1 MIVVEHD
8 TTYLSDPETVVAAL
22 TDLAGYPAWQKDVL
36 EVSGLDT
43 APVGIG
49 TRLIQTRK
57 VMGRRT
63 EVALTVTDYAPGE
76 RITLR
81 TDPGAQ
87 PAVTQAY
94 AVGPDGAHGSRLTFR
109 LELDGVPKLAEHLVK
124 AQLGKQ
130 VPDMF
135 QRLGDLLSARG

>member
-1 MIVVEHD
+1 MIVVEHE
-8 TTYLSDPETVVAAL
+8 TTYPTDPETVAGAVADL
-22 TDLAGYPAWQKDVL
+22 TAYPAWQPDVL
-36 EVSGLDT
+36 EVSRPDS
-43 APVGIG
+43 APVAVG
-49 TRLIQTRK
+49 TRLTQTRK

-63 EVALTVTDYAPGE
+63 EVVLTVTDYQPGV

-81 TDPGAQ
+81 TEPGAK

-94 AVGPDGAHGSRLTFR
+94 TIHPDGPGSRLEFR
-109 LELDGVPKLAEHLVK
+109 LELDGVPRLAEHLVK

-135 QRLGDLLSARG
+135 QRLGVLLDGR